1 MLTLLAK
8 RTRWVIPVL
17 ACAVM
22 PAVAMAADAPAPPT
36 IEELSTKIADG
47 QLVAN
52 TVWVLIAGMLVFFMN
67 LGFCTLEAG
76 LCRRKNAVN
85 ILAKNFIVFGI
96 SAIAYWVAGF
106 AMMFGT
112 SKGGFV
118 GTTGFLPSLM
128 PGTAELWPGLSWAN
142 VPESVKFFF
151 QLVF

>member
-1 MLTLLAK
+1 MYATRSKSLRTLL
-8 RTRWVIPVL
+8 
-17 ACAVM
+17 
-22 PAVAMAADAPAPPT
+22 PAAAAAATPPPT
-36 IEELSTKIADG
+36 VSDAMTKITDM

-106 AMMFGT
+106 AMMFGGAADAEGKIAVT
-112 SKGGFV
+112 KYIGL
-118 GTTGFLPSLM
+118 TGFLP
-128 PGTAELWPGLSWAN
+128 
-142 VPESVKFFF
+142 
-151 QLVF
+151 